1 MSVHPEQREVYN
13 WLDFTMIVGFMVSCM
28 LITAAIL
35 SLCTLLSSYLVGFWN
50 NEKTVMKRFIELGYQ
65 FAPVAMLS
73 IIIGLGDKL
82 FVELHHLGVSLTWIA
97 SVKGTLLLASTLWSI
112 QIGRALLS
120 KQGLSGWRNTIALSP
135 GIIGSVFI
143 GIAWWPAIFGVSFS
157 QFIFS
162 Y

>member
-1 MSVHPEQREVYN
+1 
-13 WLDFTMIVGFMVSCM
+13 
-28 LITAAIL
+28 
-35 SLCTLLSSYLVGFWN
+35 
-50 NEKTVMKRFIELGYQ
+50 
-65 FAPVAMLS
+65 
-73 IIIGLGDKL
+73 
-82 FVELHHLGVSLTWIA
+82 VSLTWIA